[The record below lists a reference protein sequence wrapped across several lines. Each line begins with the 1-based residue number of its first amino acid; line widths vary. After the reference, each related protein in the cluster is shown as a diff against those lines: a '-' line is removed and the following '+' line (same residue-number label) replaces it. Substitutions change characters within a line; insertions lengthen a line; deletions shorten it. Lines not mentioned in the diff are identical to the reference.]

1 MNPIKRFLTRL
12 RFRRSIK
19 TDESSNVVDSMVKA
33 RQLYKELVIAIH
45 PDKHIDQQD
54 VAEDLMK
61 RVVANKHNYHAL
73 ISLKK
78 EMEEKL
84 K

>member
-1 MNPIKRFLTRL
+1 MNPIKRFFTRL
-12 RFRRSIK
+12 RFRRSVK
-19 TDESSNVVDSMVKA
+19 TDESTNVVDSMVKA

-54 VAEDLMK
+54 VAEDIMK
-61 RVVANKHNYHAL
+61 RVVANKYNYHAL
-73 ISLKK
+73 VSLKK
-78 EMEEKL
+78 EIEEKL

>member
-1 MNPIKRFLTRL
+1 MNPIKRFFTRL
-12 RFRRSIK
+12 RFRRSLK
-19 TDESSNVVDSMVKA
+19 SEESANVVDSMVKA
-33 RQLYKELVIAIH
+33 RQLYKELVIAAH
-45 PDKHIDQQD
+45 PDKHSEHKD

-61 RVVANKHNYHAL
+61 RVIANKHNYHAL

-78 EMEEKL
+78 EIEENL